1 MSGDKRPLSS
11 LTTEAFIG
19 YLDAFKISFT
29 QSAQTEIAA
38 TVRSEVSAAV
48 APLQVT
54 QKEIVN
60 ELESTKAKVSE
71 IALDNVDTK
80 TKVDELQKQ
89 MLSMEQ
95 RFSKSNSTTQAFP
108 DTNPPLFSHPS
119 MRPPPFPVSQSTTA
133 PTLAATSGRDPH
145 AALGVLRIAKKILG
159 FSPITMDDI
168 NYLKAQNSITDDDKA
183 MKISILEFLNWE
195 MKVPRSVTDTL
206 IIKRIFP
213 PAKQPT
219 GWTTL
224 YAEFHEASTADLLN
238 QYVRNLLHGKSVS
251 IYVPHSLF
259 PRYSAVRDIEHSYR
273 NGVIKHKTKIK
284 YGPSDFILLVKPRGS
299 NSPWSF
305 IPLDSLPPLGLSAFN
320 GIQSSSPPPGRTRLP
335 SKRAR
340 TESQESNIR
349 STKSKLDDEPDD
361 NASNEASEADQPEV
375 EPVIDPT
382 QAAPVLP
389 AVSDLGTS
397 EPSSS
402 GGAINPQT
410 KNHLNC

>member
-1 MSGDKRPLSS
+1 M
-11 LTTEAFIG
+11 
-19 YLDAFKISFT
+19 
-29 QSAQTEIAA
+29 
-38 TVRSEVSAAV
+38 
-48 APLQVT
+48 
-54 QKEIVN
+54 N
-60 ELESTKAKVSE
+60 
-71 IALDNVDTK
+71 
-80 TKVDELQKQ
+80 
-89 MLSMEQ
+89 
-95 RFSKSNSTTQAFP
+95 
-108 DTNPPLFSHPS
+108 
-119 MRPPPFPVSQSTTA
+119 
-133 PTLAATSGRDPH
+133 
-145 AALGVLRIAKKILG
+145 
-159 FSPITMDDI
+159 
-168 NYLKAQNSITDDDKA
+168 
-183 MKISILEFLNWE
+183 ISILQ
-195 MKVPRSVTDTL
+195 MKVPRSVTDT
-206 IIKRIFP
+206 IVIKRIFP

-238 QYVRNLLHGKSVS
+238 QYVRNLLPGKSVS

-284 YGPSDFILLVKPRGS
+284 YGPSDFVLLVKPRES

-305 IPLDSLPPLGLSAFN
+305 IPLDSLPPLELSAFN
-320 GIQSSSPPPGRTRLP
+320 GTQSSSPPPGRTRLP

-361 NASNEASEADQPEV
+361 NASNEASETDQPEV

-402 GGAINPQT
+402 GPINPQT